1 MDDTEP
7 TGAVL
12 TRLNWNVYKA
22 KVREAMRDVDLAHL
36 HDLVEDL
43 RSVYARDGQVFVLG
57 NGGSQANA
65 AHLVLHM
72 RNAGFRAW
80 DCLGDNAWVSATAN
94 DHGYDTVG
102 ALLLFQRA
110 GPDDALLVISGS
122 GDSPNVLRAIEQAR
136 CQDMEVFGLLG
147 FGGGK
152 AAAGLDSG
160 VVLPEEEFGPVE
172 DVHSIIIHYLAT
184 AL

>member
-1 MDDTEP
+1 MANPSPVTD
-7 TGAVL
+7 
-12 TRLNWNVYKA
+12 WMVY
-22 KVREAMRDVDLAHL
+22 RELVIGQLDEVHSVDL
-36 HDLVEDL
+36 DELVEGL
-43 RSVYARDGQVFVLG
+43 QATKAEGGTVYVLG

-65 AHLVLHM
+65 AHLVLHL

-160 VVLPEEEFGPVE
+160 VVLPSTCYGVVE
-172 DVHSIIIHYLAT
+172 DVHSAIIHYLAT